1 MNRISLIVIFAFVF
15 FQCADSGSLDTKP
28 EQSEPITQ
36 DQEFNTIAF
45 GSCNRSDLP
54 QPLWNDIVA
63 NNPDLWIWMG
73 DIIYGDSEDMSV
85 IAAKYESQS
94 GKSGYKSL
102 LKQCPIIGIWDD
114 HDYGLNNAGK
124 EYGPKDASKDLMLE
138 FLGVPEDALS
148 RKRDGAYQSYIYGKG
163 DKKVKF
169 LLLDARY
176 FRDEAEKS
184 DGVYVLNTAGTIL
197 GEEQWEWLGKELD
210 DTDVSLF
217 VLVSGIQILPTQ
229 HIYEKWS
236 NFPNERQRLI
246 DLMVAKKPKAAFFLT
261 GDRHIGEISVL
272 DVPGLP
278 YPLADITSSGL
289 THAYTGNQ
297 VEQNDLRKGGLVNR
311 LNFGVIHLDWS
322 QNPPNVNV
330 QIRGE
335 RDTLYES
342 IDLVF

>member
-1 MNRISLIVIFAFVF
+1 MIPERFEH
-15 FQCADSGSLDTKP
+15 DS
-28 EQSEPITQ
+28 Q
-36 DQEFNTIAF
+36 F
-45 GSCNRSDLP
+45 G
-54 QPLWNDIVA
+54 
-63 NNPDLWIWMG
+63 
-73 DIIYGDSEDMSV
+73 
-85 IAAKYESQS
+85 
-94 GKSGYKSL
+94 
-102 LKQCPIIGIWDD
+102 
-114 HDYGLNNAGK
+114 
-124 EYGPKDASKDLMLE
+124 
-138 FLGVPEDALS
+138 
-148 RKRDGAYQSYIYGKG
+148 
-163 DKKVKF
+163 
-169 LLLDARY
+169 
-176 FRDEAEKS
+176 
-184 DGVYVLNTAGTIL
+184 
-197 GEEQWEWLGKELD
+197 EWLGKELD
-210 DTDVSLF
+210 DTDISLF